1 MFLASRSSAHHSLL
15 TTKMSP
21 WNSLVS
27 TLRAWRPSVT
37 YPDPRLSRNPIFSGC
52 EGLDMSTMLTPPVG
66 QSAPQSPTYAY
77 QRPSPASS
85 AETSEMSPSKCVRRT
100 LPTTSTF
107 SEDPGRW
114 PVVGPCWSRWLLP
127 PPSSGPTL
135 RPCEIWRSSGPALDS
150 FVKKLAVSFAR
161 LWCAVAELASPAN
174 AIRNSTT
181 RATELRRISH
191 LPLEDCSAWHPGGRP
206 G

>member
-15 TTKMSP
+15 TT
-21 WNSLVS
+21 
-27 TLRAWRPSVT
+27 
-37 YPDPRLSRNPIFSGC
+37 
-52 EGLDMSTMLTPPVG
+52 
-66 QSAPQSPTYAY
+66 
-77 QRPSPASS
+77 
-85 AETSEMSPSKCVRRT
+85 EMSPSKCVRRT

-206 G
+206 GGAAGCRSDLVALGSSFLGAPRIHPRGCAYPLGR